1 MARYT
6 GPVCKLCRREGEK
19 LFLKGERCN
28 SSKCGFERRG
38 YAPGQ
43 HGQSRRFKRSDYGVQ
58 LREKQKI
65 RRYYG
70 LLERQ
75 FRNAYE
81 KATSERGITSE
92 SLLISL
98 ESRLDTAV
106 YRLGMAPS
114 IAAARQLVNHGHF
127 RVNGRKVDI
136 PSYKLKPGD
145 TVRVRD
151 RSKKLEIIHESMRRM
166 REGRMV
172 PYLTLDKA
180 KMEGIFVALP
190 KREEIP
196 LKAREQLVVELYS
209 R

>member
-28 SSKCGFERRG
+28 SSKCAFERRG

-43 HGQSRRFKRSDYGVQ
+43 HGQSRRFKRSDYGIQ

-70 LLERQ
+70 VLERQ
-75 FRNAYE
+75 FHNAYN

-92 SLLISL
+92 NLLVGL

-114 IAAARQLVNHGHF
+114 MKSARQLVNHGHF
-127 RVNGRKVDI
+127 KVNGRKVDI

-145 TVRVRD
+145 VVSVRD
-151 RSKKLEIIHESMRRM
+151 RSRQLETIHESMRKV

-172 PYLTLDKA
+172 PYFTLDKA
-180 KMEGIFVALP
+180 KMEGIYVAAP

>member
-6 GPVCKLCRREGEK
+6 GPVCRLCRREGEK

-28 SSKCGFERRG
+28 SSKCAFERRG

-43 HGQSRRFKRSDYGVQ
+43 HGQSRRFKRSDYGIQ

-75 FRNAYE
+75 FRNVYE
-81 KATSERGITSE
+81 KATRERGITTE
-92 SLLISL
+92 SLLIRL

-114 IAAARQLVNHGHF
+114 LKAARQLVNHGHF
-127 RVNGRKVDI
+127 RVNDRKVDI
-136 PSYKLKPGD
+136 PSYRLKPGD
-145 TVRVRD
+145 VVKVRD
-151 RSKKLEIIHESMRRM
+151 RSRTLEIIHESMRKM

-172 PYLTLDKA
+172 PYFTLDKA
-180 KMEGIFVALP
+180 KIEGLFVALP